1 MPVEIREIVI
11 KTEITT
17 GERRMQEAFTER
29 DIDLLRKKL
38 LEECKE
44 LIARGQKNIYKR

>member
-1 MPVEIREIVI
+1 MPIEIREIII

-17 GERRMQEAFTER
+17 GERRNQDVINEK
-29 DIDLLRKKL
+29 DLDLLRKKIL
-38 LEECKE
+38 DECKE